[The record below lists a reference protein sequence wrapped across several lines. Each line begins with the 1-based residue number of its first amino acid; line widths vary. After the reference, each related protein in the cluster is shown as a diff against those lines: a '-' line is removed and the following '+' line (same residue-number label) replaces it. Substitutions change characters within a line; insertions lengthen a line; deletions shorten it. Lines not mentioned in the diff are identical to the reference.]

1 MNKKSVYCTAP
12 WNGLTVHE
20 DGRVLTCCVGLNELA
35 EQLKTPTVT
44 PISLKEFNNKI
55 QWYNKW
61 SDQKFADLWP
71 EVNQLIHRTLK

>member
-12 WNGLTVHE
+12 WNGLTVRE
-20 DGRVLTCCVGLNELA
+20 DREFYPWTGVNELA